1 MPLLHVLLNGQNL
14 PSWSSHRPCKCMP
27 GRGIHNGLQ
36 RTFAMQDLG
45 YLDMLSTLQKA
56 SHVSG
61 LRISTAQL
69 VC

>member
-1 MPLLHVLLNGQNL
+1 
-14 PSWSSHRPCKCMP
+14 
-27 GRGIHNGLQ
+27 
-36 RTFAMQDLG
+36 MQDLG